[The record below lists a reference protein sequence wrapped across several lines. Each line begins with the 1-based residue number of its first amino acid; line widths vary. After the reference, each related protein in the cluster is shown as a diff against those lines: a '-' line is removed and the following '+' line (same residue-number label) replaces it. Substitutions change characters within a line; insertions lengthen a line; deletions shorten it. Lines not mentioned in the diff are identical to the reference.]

1 MKHDRT
7 LTKAKL
13 EGLASTVG
21 AGILGFGLG
30 ALLSNYIQ
38 QYAFGIIL
46 IGLLLVLLDNNYQL
60 NRLCI
65 SKIIITRNN
74 GPSYVFM
81 YVIKANGKKEE
92 FNPEKIKSSGPDI
105 IKRFSSAGYMLVKDR
120 KIRKLVEEAE
130 RICC

>member
-13 EGLASTVG
+13 EELASTVG

-46 IGLLLVLLDNNYQL
+46 IGLIMHGWGMYTTHHQNKKEISWINLLYWF
-60 NRLCI
+60 CW
-65 SKIIITRNN
+65 IIII
-74 GPSYVFM
+74 GLAVYV
-81 YVIKANGKKEE
+81 
-92 FNPEKIKSSGPDI
+92 
-105 IKRFSSAGYMLVKDR
+105 LVK
-120 KIRKLVEEAE
+120 LS
-130 RICC
+130 